1 MINIFPCCKA
11 GIRFTLDLA
20 FLVHGAEMQNL
31 TSKMDCSIGSESRYH
46 AMMLSWKIRKPCL

>member
-1 MINIFPCCKA
+1 
-11 GIRFTLDLA
+11 
-20 FLVHGAEMQNL
+20 LVHGAEMQNL